1 MVAEIK
7 AGSVHELPQTWGFR
21 DELVPEILEKVRA
34 LRPLLR
40 KNAAAGE
47 AQRSPT
53 DEVIKAIDE
62 LGIWWMIVPRRWG
75 GLGLSATAMA
85 QINAELAKGDPS
97 VAWVSQILNGTTWV
111 GTLGSDALQE
121 ELYGNGRPRICSA
134 VTPPGTAQP
143 VEGGYLVSGR
153 WPYCSGSRQ
162 AKWAMMGVLRL
173 NADGTKSPGCLT
185 YLPMSEVTIEDTW
198 YSVGMQGTGSDT
210 IVAKDVFVPSH
221 MFVPIEKSFNQH
233 EAGKRHLGEPADYY
247 SLVTLVRSTGMGLV
261 VGAAE
266 AMLEIV
272 LEGAKTRG
280 VVTTTYAK
288 QTDSQV
294 FLHDVGEAATKIRTA
309 RRLIEGTTRAI
320 DAAALERRPLPP
332 AERSELKADSALA
345 NELIVAAAEQLM
357 FLSGSSAFFLTN
369 DLSRFWRDINVA
381 ARHVTNLPNIGYELH
396 GRGLLGMPNII
407 LGEAY

>member
-121 ELYGNGRPRICSA
+121 GLYGSGRPRICSA
-134 VTPPGTAQP
+134 VTPPGTALP
-143 VEGGYLVSGR
+143 VEGGYLVNGR

-173 NADGTKSPGCLT
+173 NADGTKTPACLA
-185 YLPMSEVTIEDTW
+185 YLSMSDVTIEDTW

-210 IVAKDVFVPSH
+210 IVAKDVFVPNH
-221 MFVPIEKSFNQH
+221 LFVPIEKSFNQH

-288 QTDSQV
+288 QADSQV

-320 DAAALERRPLPP
+320 DAAALQRRPLPP
-332 AERSELKADSALA
+332 AERAELKADSALA

>member
-1 MVAEIK
+1 MVAEFK
-7 AGSVHELPQTWGFR
+7 PGSVFERPQTPAFR
-21 DELVPEILEKVRA
+21 DELVPGIIEKVRA

-40 KNAAAGE
+40 QNAKAGE
-47 AQRSPT
+47 AQRTPT
-53 DEVIKAIDE
+53 AEVIKAIDD

-75 GLGLSATAMA
+75 GLGLSATAMTR
-85 QINAELAKGDPS
+85 INAELAKGDPS

-111 GTLGSDALQE
+111 GTLGSDALQQ
-121 ELYGNGRPRICSA
+121 ELYGNGLPRICSA
-134 VTPPGTAQP
+134 ITPPGTAQP

-162 AKWAMMGVLRL
+162 ANWAMMGVLRL
-173 NADGTKSPGCLT
+173 NADGTKTPACLA
-185 YLPMSEVTIEDTW
+185 YLPMSKVTIEDTW

-210 IVAKDVFVPSH
+210 IVAKDVFVPQH

-233 EAGKRHLGEPADYY
+233 EAGKRALGEPSDYY

-261 VGAAE
+261 VGSAE

-280 VVTTTYAK
+280 VVTTTYAR

-294 FLHDVGEAATKIRTA
+294 FLHDVGEAATKIRAA
-309 RRLIEGTTRAI
+309 RRLIEGTTQAI
-320 DAAALERRPLPP
+320 DEAALQRRALPP
-332 AERSELKADSALA
+332 EERAELKADSALA
-345 NELIVAAAEQLM
+345 NELIVSAAEKLM

-369 DLSRFWRDINVA
+369 ELSRFWRDINVA
-381 ARHVTNLPNIGYELH
+381 ARHVTNLPNLGYEVH

>member
-7 AGSVHELPQTWGFR
+7 AGAVHELPQTWDFR
-21 DELVPEILEKVRA
+21 DELVPEILAKVRA

-53 DEVIKAIDE
+53 DEVIEAIDE

-75 GLGLSATAMA
+75 GLGLSSTAMA

-121 ELYGNGRPRICSA
+121 GLYGNGRPRICSA

-173 NADGTKSPGCLT
+173 NADGTKTPACLA

-210 IVAKDVFVPSH
+210 IVAKDVFVPNH

-280 VVTTTYAK
+280 VITTTYAK

-309 RRLIEGTTRAI
+309 RRLIEGTSRAI

-332 AERSELKADSALA
+332 QVRSELKADSALA

>member
-121 ELYGNGRPRICSA
+121 GLYGSGRPRICSA
-134 VTPPGTAQP
+134 VTPPGTALP
-143 VEGGYLVSGR
+143 VEGGYLVNGR

-173 NADGTKSPGCLT
+173 NADGTKTPACLA
-185 YLPMSEVTIEDTW
+185 YLSMSDVTIEDTW

-210 IVAKDVFVPSH
+210 IVAKDAFVPNH
-221 MFVPIEKSFNQH
+221 LFVPIEKSFNQH

-288 QTDSQV
+288 QADSQV

-320 DAAALERRPLPP
+320 DAAALQRRPLPP
-332 AERSELKADSALA
+332 AERAELKADSALA

>member
-134 VTPPGTAQP
+134 ITPPGTAQP

-162 AKWAMMGVLRL
+162 AKWAMMGVFRL
-173 NADGTKSPGCLT
+173 NADGTKTPACLA

-210 IVAKDVFVPSH
+210 IVAKDVFVPNH

-280 VVTTTYAK
+280 VISTTYAK

-294 FLHDVGEAATKIRTA
+294 FLHDVGEAATKIRAA

-320 DAAALERRPLPP
+320 DAAALERRPLPTQV
-332 AERSELKADSALA
+332 RSELKADSALA

>member
-1 MVAEIK
+1 
-7 AGSVHELPQTWGFR
+7 
-21 DELVPEILEKVRA
+21 
-34 LRPLLR
+34 
-40 KNAAAGE
+40 
-47 AQRSPT
+47 
-53 DEVIKAIDE
+53 
-62 LGIWWMIVPRRWG
+62 MIVPRRWG

-121 ELYGNGRPRICSA
+121 GLYGSGRPRICSA

-143 VEGGYLVSGR
+143 VEGGYLVNGR

-173 NADGTKSPGCLT
+173 NADGTKTPACLA
-185 YLPMSEVTIEDTW
+185 YLPMSKVIIEDTW

-210 IVAKDVFVPSH
+210 IVAKDVFVPH
-221 MFVPIEKSFNQH
+221 QFFVPIEKSFNQH

-247 SLVTLVRSTGMGLV
+247 SLVSLVRSTGMGLV

-309 RRLIEGTTRAI
+309 RRLIEGTTRAL
-320 DAAALERRPLPP
+320 DAAALERRALPTQVR
-332 AERSELKADSALA
+332 AELKADSALA

>member
-7 AGSVHELPQTWGFR
+7 PGSVHEMPQSWGFR
-21 DELVPEILEKVRA
+21 DDLLPGILEQVRA

-40 KNAAAGE
+40 KNAQAGE
-47 AQRSPT
+47 AQRTPT
-53 DEVIKAIDE
+53 AEVIKAIDD
-62 LGIWWMIVPRRWG
+62 LGIWWMLVPRRWG

-85 QINAELAKGDPS
+85 CVNAELSKGDPS
-97 VAWVSQILNGTTWV
+97 VAWVSQIINGTTWV
-111 GTLGSDALQE
+111 GTLGSDALQQA
-121 ELYGNGRPRICSA
+121 LYGNGRSRICSA
-134 VTPPGTAQP
+134 VTPPGIAHP
-143 VEGGYLVSGR
+143 VEGGYRVSGR

-162 AKWAMMGVLRL
+162 ANWAMMGVLRV
-173 NADGTKSPGCLT
+173 NADGTKTPACLA

-198 YSVGMQGTGSDT
+198 FSVGMQGTGSDT
-210 IVAKDVFVPSH
+210 IVAQDVFVPHH

-233 EAGKRHLGEPADYY
+233 EPGKRHLGEPSDYY
-247 SLVTLVRSTGMGLV
+247 SLVSLVRSTGMGLV

-280 VVTTTYAK
+280 VVTTTYAR

-309 RRLIEGTTRAI
+309 RRLIEGTTRTL
-320 DAAALERRPLPP
+320 DEAALQRRALASQERG
-332 AERSELKADSALA
+332 ELKADSALA
-345 NELIVAAAEQLM
+345 NELIVSAAEKLM

-369 DLSRFWRDINVA
+369 DLSRFWRDISVA
-381 ARHVTNLPNIGYELH
+381 ARHVTNLPNLGYEVH
-396 GRGLLGMPNII
+396 GRGLLGQPNII